1 MKDLGEPQIAEAK
14 LKLSLNHEDA
24 LLVSAVLRRDRKA
37 TAEFVARY
45 ADDVYNYVRSR
56 LWPRYDVVN
65 DIVQEVFLA
74 AWENLS
80 HYRGVGPLQAWLVGI
95 ARHKVE
101 AYYRAQLRA
110 PEPLDDLA
118 PDSAALRS
126 VRSSDRL
133 EQEQIQTKTWRV
145 MTSLPEQYR
154 LVLIWR
160 YWDKASAREMAAKT
174 GKTEKAIER
183 LLARARAEFRERWNS

>member
-1 MKDLGEPQIAEAK
+1 VEDLGKPEAATEQ
-14 LKLSLNHEDA
+14 LDLSPDHEDA
-24 LLVSAVLRRDRKA
+24 LLVSAILRRDRKA
-37 TAEFVARY
+37 TAQFVARY
-45 ADDVYNYVRSR
+45 ADVIYSYVRSR
-56 LWPRYDVVN
+56 LWPRYEVVN
-65 DIVQEVFLA
+65 DIVQEIFLA

-80 HYRGVGPLQAWLVGI
+80 QYRGTGPLQAWLIGI

-110 PEPLDDLA
+110 PESIADLA
-118 PDSAALRS
+118 PDSDALRS
-126 VRSSDRL
+126 ARGSDRL
-133 EQEQIQTKTWRV
+133 EQEQIQKKTWRV

-154 LVLIWR
+154 LVLLWR
-160 YWDKASAREMAAKT
+160 YWDKASAREMAERT

>member
-1 MKDLGEPQIAEAK
+1 MEDLGKPHAATEQPDVPP
-14 LKLSLNHEDA
+14 NHEDA

-45 ADDVYNYVRSR
+45 SDDVYRYVKSR
-56 LWPRYDVVN
+56 LWPRDDLVN
-65 DIVQEVFLA
+65 DIVQEIFLA
-74 AWENLS
+74 AWERLS
-80 HYRGVGPLQAWLVGI
+80 QYRGTGPLQAWLVGI

-101 AYYRAQLRA
+101 AYYRAQVRA
-110 PEPLDDLA
+110 PEPIDDLA
-118 PDSAALRS
+118 LGLDTLKSGRG
-126 VRSSDRL
+126 SDRL
-133 EQEQIQTKTWRV
+133 EQEQMQKKTWQV
-145 MTSLPEQYR
+145 MSSLPELYR

>member
-1 MKDLGEPQIAEAK
+1 VN
-14 LKLSLNHEDA
+14 SLRESQQTGALAGAVPDSDDG
-24 LLVSAVLRRDRKA
+24 LLVSAVLRNDRKA

-45 ADDVYNYVRSR
+45 ADEIYGFVRSR
-56 LWPRYDVVN
+56 LFPRYDVVN

-80 HYRGVGPLQAWLVGI
+80 QYRGTGSFRAWLLGI

-101 AYYRAQLRA
+101 AYYRAQLAA
-110 PEPLDDLA
+110 PEPIDNLA
-118 PDSAALRS
+118 PDSDALRS
-126 VRSSDRL
+126 IPTVDHL
-133 EQEQIQTKTWRV
+133 EQEQMQKKTWQV
-145 MTSLPEQYR
+145 VTNLPEQYR

-160 YWDKASAREMAAKT
+160 YWDKASAREMAEKT

-183 LLARARAEFRERWNS
+183 LLARARAEFRARWTL